1 LSVNKP
7 TRIPLPFRRPSLPPV
22 TAFRKRQAYIEIMGR
37 TDLTEG
43 QKATAIEML
52 RQIPTEGK

>member
-1 LSVNKP
+1 MNSKFNKA
-7 TRIPLPFRRPSLPPV
+7 RLSLPPV

-37 TDLTEG
+37 IDLTEG
-43 QKATAIEML
+43 QKAAAIELL